1 MNPIT
6 KSNNRDNKKGVLNMT
21 TTMTKKD
28 LTKNFAAANI
38 GDNYDVF
45 NTAALNRSVKGLYE
59 AKARGE
65 LSLWDMARILT
76 EVKADIAS
84 GKYEATDPEITSF
97 RAYCEKIGIDYSN
110 HAKYVRAY
118 EEYADLR
125 FAGFSLGV
133 AVAFLGSGESAE
145 DIAANFTPIE
155 LTVKAA
161 KEFTKSRKNAET
173 VPELIE
179 TTAEPDEAPA
189 EPEIMTTDPV
199 EDIPTEPTITLNAQ
213 DVKNLMN
220 RIIDIYEER
229 RGNGYDEML
238 TRAYIARELDKMFA
252 ED

>member
-1 MNPIT
+1 
-6 KSNNRDNKKGVLNMT
+6 MT
-21 TTMTKKD
+21 PAITKKD
-28 LTKNFAAANI
+28 LTKNFVAANI

-65 LSLWDMARILT
+65 LSLWDMAKILT
-76 EVKADIAS
+76 DVKADIAS
-84 GKYEATDPEITSF
+84 GKYEATDPEISSF

-133 AVAFLGSGESAE
+133 AVALLGSGESAE

-161 KEFTKSRKNAET
+161 KEFTKSRKNVE
-173 VPELIE
+173 VGPELIE
-179 TTAEPDEAPA
+179 TTAEPDEALA
-189 EPEIMTTDPV
+189 EPEITAEPNEIPA
-199 EDIPTEPTITLNAQ
+199 EDIPTEPIITLNAQ

-229 RGNGYDEML
+229 RGSGFDEML

-252 ED
+252 EE

>member
-1 MNPIT
+1 
-6 KSNNRDNKKGVLNMT
+6 MT
-21 TTMTKKD
+21 VAITKKD
-28 LTKNFAAANI
+28 LTKSFAAANI
-38 GDNYDVF
+38 EGGYDVF

-65 LSLWDMARILT
+65 LSLWDMAKILSD
-76 EVKADIAS
+76 VKADITN
-84 GKYEATDPEITSF
+84 GMYETTDPDITSF

-133 AVAFLGSGESAE
+133 AVALLGSGESAE
-145 DIAANFTPIE
+145 DIAANFTPLD

-161 KEFTKSRKNAET
+161 KEFTKSRKNAEV

-179 TTAEPDEAPA
+179 TTAEPDETPA
-189 EPEIMTTDPV
+189 EPEIAAVEPDEIPA
-199 EDIPTEPTITLNAQ
+199 EDIPHEPTITLNAQ

-229 RGNGYDEML
+229 RGAGYNEIY
-238 TRAYIARELDKMFA
+238 TRAYIASELDKMFS
-252 ED
+252 EE

>member
-1 MNPIT
+1 
-6 KSNNRDNKKGVLNMT
+6 MT
-21 TTMTKKD
+21 QELTKKE
-28 LTKNFAAANI
+28 LTKKFAMANI
-38 GDNYDVF
+38 NGYYDVF

-65 LSLWDMARILT
+65 LSLWDMAKILSD
-76 EVKADIAS
+76 VKADIAS
-84 GKYEATDPEITSF
+84 GKYETTDPDITSF

-110 HAKYVRAY
+110 HSKYVRAY
-118 EEYADLR
+118 EEYSDLR

-133 AVAFLGSGESAE
+133 AVALLGSGESAE
-145 DIAANFTPIE
+145 DIAANFTPLE

-161 KEFTKSRKNAET
+161 KEFTKSRKNAEI

-179 TTAEPDEAPA
+179 TTAEPDEAPT
-189 EPEIMTTDPV
+189 EPEITAEPDEIPA
-199 EDIPTEPTITLNAQ
+199 EDIPTEPTIILNAQ

-229 RGNGYDEML
+229 RGSGHDEML

-252 ED
+252 EE

>member
-1 MNPIT
+1 
-6 KSNNRDNKKGVLNMT
+6 MT
-21 TTMTKKD
+21 QAITKKD

-38 GDNYDVF
+38 SGTYEVF

-65 LSLWDMARILT
+65 LSLWDMAKILSD
-76 EVKADIAS
+76 VKADITS
-84 GKYEATDPEITSF
+84 GKYETTDPEITSF

-133 AVAFLGSGESAE
+133 AVALLGSGESAE

-161 KEFTKSRKNAET
+161 KEFTKSRKSAEA

-179 TTAEPDEAPA
+179 TTAADPDEAPT
-189 EPEIMTTDPV
+189 EPEITAEPDEIPAD
-199 EDIPTEPTITLNAQ
+199 DIPTEPTITLNAQ

-229 RGNGYDEML
+229 RGSGFDEML

>member
-1 MNPIT
+1 
-6 KSNNRDNKKGVLNMT
+6 MT

-38 GDNYDVF
+38 GGGYDVF
-45 NTAALNRSVKGLYE
+45 NTAALNKSVKGLYE

-65 LSLWDMARILT
+65 LSLWDMAKILSD
-76 EVKADIAS
+76 VKTDIAS
-84 GKYEATDPEITSF
+84 GKYETTDPEITSF

-133 AVAFLGSGESAE
+133 AVALLGSGESAE

-161 KEFTKSRKNAET
+161 KEFTKSRKSTEV

-179 TTAEPDEAPA
+179 TTATDSDEAPTEPEITVEPDEIPA
-189 EPEIMTTDPV
+189 
-199 EDIPTEPTITLNAQ
+199 EDIPAEPTITLNAQ

-229 RGNGYDEML
+229 RGSGFDEML

-252 ED
+252 EE

>member
-1 MNPIT
+1 
-6 KSNNRDNKKGVLNMT
+6 MT
-21 TTMTKKD
+21 NAMTKKD
-28 LTKNFAAANI
+28 LTKSFAAANI
-38 GDNYDVF
+38 EGGFEVF
-45 NTAALNRSVKGLYE
+45 NTAALNCTVKGLYE

-65 LSLWDMARILT
+65 LSLWDMAKILSD
-76 EVKADIAS
+76 VKADITS
-84 GKYEATDPEITSF
+84 GKYETTDPDITSF

-133 AVAFLGSGESAE
+133 AVALLGSGESAE
-145 DIAANFTPIE
+145 DIAANFTPLE

-161 KEFTKSRKNAET
+161 KEFTKSRKNTEV

-179 TTAEPDEAPA
+179 TTAADPEEAPA
-189 EPEIMTTDPV
+189 ENEIAEVDPNEIPA

-229 RGNGYDEML
+229 RGSGYNEIY

-252 ED
+252 EE

>member
-1 MNPIT
+1 
-6 KSNNRDNKKGVLNMT
+6 MT

-65 LSLWDMARILT
+65 LSLWDMAKILSD
-76 EVKADIAS
+76 VKADIAS
-84 GKYEATDPEITSF
+84 GKYDETDPEISSF
-97 RAYCEKIGIDYSN
+97 RAYCEKLGLDYSN

-133 AVAFLGSGESAE
+133 AVALLGSGESAE
-145 DIAANFTPIE
+145 DIAANFTPLE

-161 KEFTKSRKNAET
+161 KEFTKSRKNAEI

-179 TTAEPDEAPA
+179 TTATDPDEAPT
-189 EPEIMTTDPV
+189 EPEITAEPNEIPA
-199 EDIPTEPTITLNAQ
+199 EDIPSEPTITLNAQ

-229 RGNGYDEML
+229 RGSGFDEML

-252 ED
+252 E

>member
-1 MNPIT
+1 
-6 KSNNRDNKKGVLNMT
+6 MT
-21 TTMTKKD
+21 QAITKKD

-59 AKARGE
+59 ARARGE
-65 LSLWDMARILT
+65 LSLWDMAKILSD
-76 EVKADIAS
+76 VKTDIAS
-84 GKYEATDPEITSF
+84 GKYEATDPEISSF

-133 AVAFLGSGESAE
+133 AVALLGSGESAE

-161 KEFTKSRKNAET
+161 KEFTKSRKNVEV

-179 TTAEPDEAPA
+179 TTATDPEETPDEITAA
-189 EPEIMTTDPV
+189 EPNEIPA
-199 EDIPTEPTITLNAQ
+199 EDIPAEPTITLNAQ

-229 RGNGYDEML
+229 RGSGYDEML

-252 ED
+252 EE

>member
-1 MNPIT
+1 
-6 KSNNRDNKKGVLNMT
+6 MT
-21 TTMTKKD
+21 QAITKKD

-65 LSLWDMARILT
+65 LSLWDMAKILSD
-76 EVKADIAS
+76 VKADIAS
-84 GKYEATDPEITSF
+84 GKYETTDPEISSF

-133 AVAFLGSGESAE
+133 AVALLGSGESAE

-161 KEFTKSRKNAET
+161 KEFTKSRKNAEV

-179 TTAEPDEAPA
+179 TTAEPDEAPT
-189 EPEIMTTDPV
+189 EPEITAEPDEIPA
-199 EDIPTEPTITLNAQ
+199 EDIPTEPTIMLNAQ

-229 RGNGYDEML
+229 RGSGHDEML

-252 ED
+252 EE

>member
-1 MNPIT
+1 
-6 KSNNRDNKKGVLNMT
+6 MT
-21 TTMTKKD
+21 QAITKKD
-28 LTKNFAAANI
+28 LTKNFAVANI
-38 GDNYDVF
+38 GGNYDVF

-65 LSLWDMARILT
+65 LSLWDMAKILSD
-76 EVKADIAS
+76 VKADITS
-84 GKYEATDPEITSF
+84 GKYETTDPEITSF
-97 RAYCEKIGIDYSN
+97 RAYCEKLGLDYSN

-118 EEYADLR
+118 EEYSDLR

-133 AVAFLGSGESAE
+133 AVALLGSGESAE
-145 DIAANFTPIE
+145 DIAANFTPLD

-161 KEFTKSRKNAET
+161 KEFTKSRKNAEV

-189 EPEIMTTDPV
+189 EPEITAEPN
-199 EDIPTEPTITLNAQ
+199 EIPAEGIPAEPTITLNAQ

-229 RGNGYDEML
+229 CGSGFDEML
-238 TRAYIARELDKMFA
+238 TRAYIARELDKMFT
-252 ED
+252 EE

>member
-1 MNPIT
+1 
-6 KSNNRDNKKGVLNMT
+6 MT
-21 TTMTKKD
+21 QEITKKD

-38 GDNYDVF
+38 EGGFDVF

-65 LSLWDMARILT
+65 LSLWDMAKILSD
-76 EVKADIAS
+76 VKADIAS
-84 GKYEATDPEITSF
+84 GKYETTDPDITSF
-97 RAYCEKIGIDYSN
+97 RTYCEKIGIDYSN

-118 EEYADLR
+118 EAYSDLR

-133 AVAFLGSGESAE
+133 AVALLGSGESAE
-145 DIAANFTPIE
+145 DIARNFTPLD

-161 KEFTKSRKNAET
+161 KEFTKSRKNAEV

-179 TTAEPDEAPA
+179 TTAADIEEVPTEKAVLNSMYGECVKNNFEEMPD
-189 EPEIMTTDPV
+189 
-199 EDIPTEPTITLNAQ
+199 EPTITLNSQ

-229 RGNGYDEML
+229 RGSGFDEML

-252 ED
+252 EE

>member
-1 MNPIT
+1 
-6 KSNNRDNKKGVLNMT
+6 MT

-65 LSLWDMARILT
+65 LSLWDMAKILSD
-76 EVKADIAS
+76 VKTDITS
-84 GKYEATDPEITSF
+84 GKYETTDPEITSF

-133 AVAFLGSGESAE
+133 AVALLGSGESAE
-145 DIAANFTPIE
+145 DIAANFTPLE

-161 KEFTKSRKNAET
+161 KEFTKSRKNAEI

-179 TTAEPDEAPA
+179 TTATDPEEAPA
-189 EPEIMTTDPV
+189 GPEINAVELNEIPA
-199 EDIPTEPTITLNAQ
+199 EDIPTEPTVTLNAQ

-229 RGNGYDEML
+229 RGSGLDEML
-238 TRAYIARELDKMFA
+238 ARAYIARELDKMFM
-252 ED
+252 EE